1 MIIDVIE
8 TDKIVLD
15 AILEHIKKFSLYV
28 GIPEDTSERKSP
40 KRKGEAESRVD
51 EGMNNAQLLFIHTNG
66 SPIKGLPARP
76 VLEPA
81 IEDPDNKKRIN
92 ALMFDATL
100 KGFKG
105 DKAGFKSGME
115 KVGILAQNVARQW
128 FVNPKNNWAPNKPS
142 TIRRKLSRS
151 KSRSAQEVLEEFY
164 RRLETGESMEG
175 LDRPLIDTAQ
185 MRKSITYVL
194 EER

>member
-1 MIIDVIE
+1 MIFDVIE
-8 TDKIVLD
+8 KESFYLDAVLKQMDKISV
-15 AILEHIKKFSLYV
+15 YV
-28 GIPEDTSERKSP
+28 GIPADAPERKLP
-40 KRKGEAESRVD
+40 RKKGDSEEKTD
-51 EGMNNAQLLFIHTNG
+51 TQTTNAQLLAIHTNG
-66 SPIKGLPARP
+66 SPLTGLPARP
-76 VLEPA
+76 VLQPA

-92 ALMFDATL
+92 ALMFDAAL

-105 DKAGFKSGME
+105 DKAGFKSRME

-151 KSRSAQEVLEEFY
+151 KSRSAQEALEEFY

-175 LDRPLIDTAQ
+175 LDRPLIDTGQ
-185 MRKSITYVL
+185 LRKSITYVL
-194 EER
+194 KEE